1 MEEEKRKLFNIID
14 FLALVNFIEFLKDFD
29 TKRDRPLFKVQCV
42 LWIITG
48 ILYIARILLYLLA
61 RNNE

>member
-1 MEEEKRKLFNIID
+1 MEQEKRILFNMVD
-14 FLALVNFIEFLKDFD
+14 FLTLVNFINFLKDFD
-29 TKRDRPLFKVQCV
+29 TRMGRPLFKVQCV

>member
-1 MEEEKRKLFNIID
+1 MEEEKRKLFNMVD
-14 FLALVNFIEFLKDFD
+14 FLTLVNFINFLKDFD
-29 TKRDRPLFKVQCV
+29 TRMGRPLFKVQCV
-42 LWIITG
+42 LLIITG

>member
-29 TKRDRPLFKVQCV
+29 TKRDRPLVKVQCV

-48 ILYIARILLYLLA
+48 ILYVARILLYLLA